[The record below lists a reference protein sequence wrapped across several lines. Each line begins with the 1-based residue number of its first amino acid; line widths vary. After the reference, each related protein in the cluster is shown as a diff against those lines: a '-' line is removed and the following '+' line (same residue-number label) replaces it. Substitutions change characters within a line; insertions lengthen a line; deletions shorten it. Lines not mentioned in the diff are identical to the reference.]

1 MFDFTGKTVVVTG
14 GSRGIGR
21 AVAENFASNGANV
34 AFIYGSSKGR
44 ADELEEKYSD
54 SGVQVK
60 GYCANVADIESVKS
74 ASKQILSDFGKVD
87 ILVNNAGIT
96 KDGYMMLMSG
106 ENWGKVIEVNLTGAF
121 NVTKQFLTHFIGNR
135 GGKIINMTSVGGI
148 AGMAGQTNYSASKAG
163 LIGFTKSLSKE
174 VAGKNIN
181 VNAIAPG
188 YILTEMLDTIPDK
201 MKEKI
206 IKDIPASRI
215 GDVNDIANAAMF
227 LASDY
232 SGYINGQ
239 VLVVDG
245 GLTA

>member
-1 MFDFTGKTVVVTG
+1 MFDFTGKTAVVTG

-21 AVAENFASNGANV
+21 AIAESFASHGANV
-34 AFIYGSSKGR
+34 AFIYSSSRGR
-44 ADELEEKYSD
+44 AEEFEAEYVG
-54 SGVQVK
+54 SGIKVK
-60 GYCANVADIESVKS
+60 GYCADVSDLESIKEES
-74 ASKQILSDFGKVD
+74 RQILSDFGRVD

-96 KDGYMMLMSG
+96 KDSYMMLMSR
-106 ENWGKVIEVNLTGAF
+106 ESWGKVIEVNLTGTF

-135 GGKIINMTSVGGI
+135 SGKIINMTSVGGI
-148 AGMAGQTNYSASKAG
+148 AGTAGQTNYSASKAG

-188 YILTEMLDTIPDK
+188 YIMTEMLDTIPEK

-206 IKDIPASRI
+206 IKDIPALRI
-215 GDVNDIANAAMF
+215 GDVSDIANAAMF
-227 LASDY
+227 LASDL

>member
-1 MFDFTGKTVVVTG
+1 MFDFTGKTAVVTG

-21 AVAENFASNGANV
+21 AIAESFASHGANV
-34 AFIYGSSKGR
+34 AFIYSSSRGR
-44 ADELEEKYSD
+44 AEEFEAEYVG
-54 SGVQVK
+54 SGIKVK
-60 GYCANVADIESVKS
+60 GYCADVSDLESIKAES
-74 ASKQILSDFGKVD
+74 RQILSDFGRVD

-96 KDGYMMLMSG
+96 KDSYMMLMSR
-106 ENWGKVIEVNLTGAF
+106 ESWEKVIEVNLTGTF

-135 GGKIINMTSVGGI
+135 SGKIINMTSVGGI
-148 AGMAGQTNYSASKAG
+148 AGTAGQTNYSASKAG

-188 YILTEMLDTIPDK
+188 YIMTEMLDTIPEK

-206 IKDIPASRI
+206 IKDIPALRI
-215 GDVNDIANAAMF
+215 GDVSDIANVAMF
-227 LASDY
+227 LASDL